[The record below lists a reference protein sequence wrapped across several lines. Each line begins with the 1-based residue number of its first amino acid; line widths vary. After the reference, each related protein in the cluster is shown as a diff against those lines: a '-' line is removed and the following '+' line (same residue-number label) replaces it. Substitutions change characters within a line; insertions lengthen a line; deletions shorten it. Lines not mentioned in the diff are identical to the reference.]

1 MKRSGESATSSS
13 SGAKRFPSRG
23 TRARART
30 PIILIYV
37 QACVGMAVTRR
48 TEAKKRCAI
57 SPPIAIRHFAS
68 TPQIDGVRR
77 GVRSWSVIRFAPTSV
92 RASLRHVRGEAASTG
107 EPKFNAKRNK
117 GDLTETPSV
126 HPVASA
132 RPGGRRR
139 IGSQPRRTRI
149 PVGVKPAA
157 SIVGANAGRVLRTTQ
172 DSKRRKEEG
181 RRAREGDELQ

>member
-1 MKRSGESATSSS
+1 MNETKWRVGDVVVIWSEEIS
-13 SGAKRFPSRG
+13 FSRKG
-23 TRARART
+23 TRART
-30 PIILIYV
+30 PTILIYV

-92 RASLRHVRGEAASTG
+92 RASLRHVR